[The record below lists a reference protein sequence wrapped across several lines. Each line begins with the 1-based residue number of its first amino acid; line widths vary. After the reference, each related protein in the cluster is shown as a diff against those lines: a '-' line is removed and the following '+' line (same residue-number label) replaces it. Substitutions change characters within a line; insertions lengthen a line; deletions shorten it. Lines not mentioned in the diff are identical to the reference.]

1 MIILE
6 EPYISR
12 ELALC
17 AARRGEPVLDTASAR
32 AAGHTYQMSFNLL
45 DDEAFAARLQ
55 QGERLYTN
63 SENALD
69 WLYAKSGAED
79 LIAQAEKLKNK
90 ARLRRELADLYPDFF
105 FTELSLEEIMAT
117 EADQLPLPCVLK
129 PSVGFCSL
137 GVYCIETAEEW
148 QHAREDIAAN
158 ISAWCAQYPAAVL
171 GDQSWIVESLIRGTE
186 YAVDVYFDGDGKAV
200 VCNIL
205 QHDFASAQ
213 DVSDRLYYTGVD
225 IIRRMLEPL
234 ENWFNTVNAYL
245 KLRNFPAHVEL
256 RCDENGFIVPIEFNP
271 LRFAGLSCTDISLFA
286 WGFATYE
293 YFLDSIRPDWETLLD
308 GKEGKVWTL
317 MVLNKPEHCPPVKSF
332 DYKALCAKFRKV
344 VCLRQGFFEKYSH
357 CGILFTETLRS
368 DWQELEDFA
377 TNDLTEFI
385 NNQGCADRA

>member
-12 ELALC
+12 ELAQC

-32 AAGHTYQMSFNLL
+32 EAERNYQVSFNLL
-45 DDEAFAARLQ
+45 DDAAFAARCR

-79 LIAQAEKLKNK
+79 LIAQVEKLKNK
-90 ARLRRELADLYPDFF
+90 ARLRRELSDLYPDYFF
-105 FTELSLEEIMAT
+105 MELSQETLMAT
-117 EADQLPLPCVLK
+117 EADQVPMPCVLK

-137 GVYCIETAEEW
+137 GVYCIENAEQW
-148 QHAREDIAAN
+148 QHAKADIAAN
-158 ISAWCAQYPAAVL
+158 MASWCAQYPAAVL

-186 YAVDVYFDGDGKAV
+186 YAVDVYFDADGRAV

-213 DVSDRLYYTGVD
+213 DVSDRLYYTGAD

-286 WGFATYE
+286 WGFASYE
-293 YFLDSIRPDWETLLD
+293 CFLDNTRPDWDTLLQ

-317 MVLNKPEHCPPVKSF
+317 MVLNKPEHCPPVHSF
-332 DYKALCAKFRKV
+332 DYEALCRKFRKV
-344 VCLRQGFFEKYSH
+344 VCLRRGFYDKYSH
-357 CGILFTETLRS
+357 FGILFTETLRS
-368 DWQELEDFA
+368 DWKELEDFA
-377 TNDLTEFI
+377 RNDLTEFI
-385 NNQGCADRA
+385 NK